1 MYPAHIRKEK
11 NYKGDEFFTSQ
22 SVKEHCRNTA
32 SYASEVLGTIGLQK
46 TAYLAGLL
54 HDSGKCRLAFKNY
67 IEDSIIRGEKVKR
80 GTVDHSFVGMR
91 YILSKYKNDVDAIDA
106 SRNITI
112 ELIAYAIGAHH
123 GLFDCIKNHDE
134 SVFGNKIHKDD
145 DGYKEAIRNYFEE
158 CAFEEDLENLLQQAS
173 EEIKKIISI
182 ISELDTSQEDVCE
195 IPFYYSL
202 LCRLLTSAVITGDRR
217 DTIEFETNTAS
228 PYIKADWGSVLKN
241 FNAYI
246 SSLDNSSDI
255 DYARKIISQ
264 ACAKA
269 AEKQEGIYRLR
280 VPTGGGKTLSAIRY
294 ALEHAKKYH
303 KRRIFFV
310 MPLLA
315 IIEQN
320 AKEIRKAIQYDSF
333 ILEHHSNVV
342 NEEENEID
350 ENNKRQ
356 LLVQSW
362 DAPIIITTL
371 VQFLNTLFGGK
382 TSSVRRFAALADS
395 VIIFDEVQ
403 SVPNKMLTLFNLAV
417 NFLVKVCH
425 STVILC
431 SATQP
436 SFEKTEHKMID
447 EVEDLIRLPY
457 KLLKMFERVEV
468 INKGFMT
475 MEQLSNFA
483 LSIVDNGKSLL
494 IVCNTKKE
502 ASDLFTDIDEKIRG
516 EVQIYHLSASMC
528 TAHRTKIV
536 EAMKVD
542 LKRSKQ
548 VVCIATQVIE
558 AGVDISFN
566 SVIRLK
572 AGMDNIIQAAGRC
585 NRNGEN
591 KVKENVYIVS
601 LLGEK
606 LSRLP
611 EIENAKIA
619 TESLLQYANLN
630 EDYADLMSDAAIKYY
645 YKQLYSK
652 MNKGYQDFKVAG
664 SSIYEMLS
672 LWNEID
678 PYFLSQQFKAAGRC
692 FRVFDD
698 QTKELLIPY
707 EKGVEVI
714 AELSSD
720 KAKYDMSYAVEKVKE
735 ATGYTVACYKYQLD
749 NLDKNNVLD
758 YNEDLGIYILLDPTY
773 YDAKMGLKLD
783 SVGGNSFFE

>member
-1 MYPAHIRKEK
+1 MYPAHIRRGK
-11 NYKGDEFFTSQ
+11 NNKGDNFFTSQ

-32 SYASEVLGTIGLQK
+32 SYASEILSTIGLQK

-54 HDSGKCRLAFKNY
+54 HDSGKCRSAFKNY
-67 IEDSIIRGEKVKR
+67 IEDSIIRGKKVKR

-91 YILSKYKNDVDAIDA
+91 YILSKHQNDDNIDA
-106 SRNITI
+106 AMNITI
-112 ELIAYAIGAHH
+112 ELIAYAIGSHH

-134 SVFGNKIHKDD
+134 SVFDIKIQKDD
-145 DGYKEAIRNYFEE
+145 DGYKEAIRNYFDE
-158 CAFEEDLENLLQQAS
+158 CAFEEELENLLQQAT
-173 EEIKKIISI
+173 EELKKLIPMIC
-182 ISELDTSQEDVCE
+182 ELDTSQQNICE
-195 IPFYYSL
+195 IPFYYAL
-202 LCRLLTSAVITGDRR
+202 LCRLLTSAVIAGDRR

-228 PYIKADWGSVLKN
+228 PYIKAEWDNVLKN

-246 SSLDNSSDI
+246 SSLEDSSDV
-255 DYARKIISQ
+255 DYARKTISE

-269 AEKQEGIYRLR
+269 AEKQAGIYRLR
-280 VPTGGGKTLSAIRY
+280 VPTGGGKTLSATRY

-303 KRRIFFV
+303 KRMIFFV

-320 AKEIRKAIQYDSF
+320 AKEIRKAVQDDSL

-350 ENNKRQ
+350 EINKRQ

-371 VQFLNTLFGGK
+371 VQFLNTLFAGK
-382 TSSVRRFAALADS
+382 TSSIRRFSALVDS
-395 VIIFDEVQ
+395 VIVFDEVQ

-417 NFLVKVCH
+417 NFLVEICH
-425 STVILC
+425 ATVVLC

-447 EVEDLIRLPY
+447 EVEDLIRLPS
-457 KLLKMFERVEV
+457 KVLKVFERVEV
-468 INKGFMT
+468 LNEGFMT
-475 MEQLSNFA
+475 MEQLSSFA
-483 LSIVDNGKSLL
+483 LCIVGHGKSLL

-502 ASDLFTDIDEKIRG
+502 ASDLFIDIDEKIRG
-516 EVQIYHLSASMC
+516 EIPVYHLSASMC
-528 TAHRTKIV
+528 TAHRTKVV
-536 EAMKVD
+536 EAMKAD

-548 VVCIATQVIE
+548 IVCIATQVIE

-585 NRNGEN
+585 NRNGES
-591 KVKENVYIVS
+591 KSKENVYIVS

-611 EIENAKIA
+611 EIEQAKTA

-630 EDYADLMSDAAIKYY
+630 EDYDDLMSDAAINYY
-645 YKQLYSK
+645 YRQLYSK
-652 MNKGYQDFKVAG
+652 MNKGYQDFKVDG
-664 SSIYEMLS
+664 SSIYEMLN
-672 LWNEID
+672 LRDEVV
-678 PYFLSQQFKAAGRC
+678 PYFLSQKFKTAGSC

-707 EKGVEVI
+707 KKGMEII
-714 AELSSD
+714 AELNSD
-720 KAKYDMSYAVEKVKE
+720 KAKYDISYAVEKLKE

-749 NLDKNNVLD
+749 SLEKNNVLD
-758 YNEDLGIYILLDPTY
+758 YNEDLGIYMLIDPAY
-773 YDAKMGLKLD
+773 YDSKMGLKLN
-783 SVGGNSFFE
+783 SVGGNGFFE